1 MGTFRLDPPLPDVG
15 NYAFGIVRTGYIPV
29 QVSEVGICMM
39 VSNQVPRV
47 GGSMTEGTSDVIS
60 LDLGAYLEECLHVTG
75 RSDKWQTLITV

>member
-1 MGTFRLDPPLPDVG
+1 
-15 NYAFGIVRTGYIPV
+15 
-29 QVSEVGICMM
+29 MM